1 MAAFAAAARMHFE
14 GAAPGGLPG
23 QDLKHVFP
31 IVMPS
36 HTVQTK
42 LLAKEMEGDR
52 LR

>member
-14 GAAPGGLPG
+14 GAAPRGLPG

-36 HTVQTK
+36 HAVQTK
-42 LLAKEMEGDR
+42 LLTKD
-52 LR
+52 L